1 MNTILFSLKAST
13 LSKTMFWLAC
23 LVITALSLSPVEML
37 TAPIFDWWDKAQH
50 ASAFLVLCCLGIFAY
65 PKWPLR
71 IFLGLLGF
79 GILIELM
86 QYFTGY
92 RFAELSDFLAD
103 LTGVTLGT
111 FVMWLAEKWLFK
123 STPKSAI

>member
-1 MNTILFSLKAST
+1 MSKIVLSLKAS
-13 LSKTMFWLAC
+13 LMAKVLFWLAC

-50 ASAFLVLCCLGIFAY
+50 ASAFFALCCLGLFAY
-65 PKWPLR
+65 PIRPWR
-71 IFLGLLGF
+71 VIVGLLGF
-79 GILIELM
+79 GILIEVM

-103 LTGVTLGT
+103 SVGVTLGT
-111 FVMWLAEKWLFK
+111 FTVWLAEKWLLK
-123 STPKSAI
+123 STKKSNI